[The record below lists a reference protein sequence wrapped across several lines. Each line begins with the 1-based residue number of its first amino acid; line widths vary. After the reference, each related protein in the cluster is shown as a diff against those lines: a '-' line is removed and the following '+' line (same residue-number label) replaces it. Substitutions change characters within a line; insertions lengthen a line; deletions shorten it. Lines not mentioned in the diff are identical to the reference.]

1 MEEIVS
7 FGILNLNMDADKLGT
22 EISRAL
28 VKEKNAVSAYLAGS
42 FVRGDAGKDSDVDLV
57 VMVTKKQA
65 DDADRIYSLIKDI
78 EFPKDLDLTVVDK
91 TSSPLFLFQV
101 ISRGKRI
108 YQASESAAA
117 AFEAAVLH
125 EYYDTAH
132 LRNIYFSYLNEKFP
146 PPNYAN

>member
-1 MEEIVS
+1 
-7 FGILNLNMDADKLGT
+7 MDIDKLAA

-28 VKEKNAVSAYLAGS
+28 ARDKNAVSAYLAGS
-42 FVRGDAGKDSDVDLV
+42 FVMGDAGKDSDVDLV
-57 VMVTKKQA
+57 VTVTKKQS
-65 DDADRIYSLIKDI
+65 DVADRIYSLIKDI

-108 YQASESAAA
+108 YQASERAAA

-125 EYYDTAH
+125 GYYDTAH
-132 LRNIYFSYLNEKFP
+132 LRNIYFSYLKEKFP
-146 PPNYAN
+146 QPNYAN